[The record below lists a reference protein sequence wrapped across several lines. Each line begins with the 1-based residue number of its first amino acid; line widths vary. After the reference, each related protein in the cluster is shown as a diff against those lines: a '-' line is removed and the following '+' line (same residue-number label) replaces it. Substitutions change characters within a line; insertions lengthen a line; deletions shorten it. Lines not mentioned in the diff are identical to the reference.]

1 MARNS
6 VQLQKGLSLTAFQSQ
21 YGLELQCREAV
32 ANWRWPNGFECPHCQ
47 GGDYLVTKNLDY
59 SCRGCRKVTS
69 LIAGT
74 VFENTLLPLT
84 KWFQGMYL
92 LTQAKNTI
100 SGLELARTLGVRPDT
115 ASLMRHKLMSVMAE
129 HDAETKLDG
138 RVEVDDAV
146 LGGVRGELDGGK
158 RGRGGPN
165 KTPFVVAV
173 ATNDQGHPLRLLLHV
188 VKTHDGDAIEAMA
201 KAHFA
206 PTARIISDG
215 LGCFRAVIRAGCKH
229 DPVNVTKA
237 DKNSEKLECFR
248 WANTILSNIKNAIR
262 STLKSIAPRY
272 VFRYFAEF
280 QYRFNRR
287 YDLPAMLDRLA
298 CVATRVGPRPRST
311 LKIKVAQEA
320 G

>member
-1 MARNS
+1 MARNP
-6 VQLQKGLSLTAFQSQ
+6 VQLQKGLSLTEFQAQ
-21 YGLELQCREAV
+21 YGTELQCREAV
-32 ANWRWPNGFECPHCQ
+32 ARWRWPHGFECPHCQ

-74 VFENTLLPLT
+74 VYENTLLPLT

-100 SGLELARTLGVRPDT
+100 SGLELARLLGVRPDT

-138 RVEVDDAV
+138 RIEVDDAV
-146 LGGVRGELDGGK
+146 HGGVRSELDGGK

-173 ATNDQGHPLRLLLHV
+173 ATNDQGHPLWLLLHV

-248 WANTILSNIKNAIR
+248 WVNTILSNIKNAIG

-287 YDLPAMLDRLA
+287 YDLPAMLDRIA
-298 CVATRVGPRPRST
+298 CVATRLAPRPFRT
-311 LKIKVAQEA
+311 LQIKVAREA

>member
-1 MARNS
+1 
-6 VQLQKGLSLTAFQSQ
+6 LQKGLSLTAFQAQ
-21 YGLELQCREAV
+21 YGTELQCREAV
-32 ANWRWPNGFECPHCQ
+32 ASWRWPNGFECPHCQ

-100 SGLELARTLGVRPDT
+100 SGLELARSLGVRPDT

-129 HDAETKLDG
+129 HDVETKLDG

-165 KTPFVVAV
+165 KTPFVIAV
-173 ATNDQGHPLRLLLHV
+173 A
-188 VKTHDGDAIEAMA
+188 THDGDAIEAMA

-272 VFRYFAEF
+272 VVRYFAEF

-298 CVATRVGPRPRST
+298 CVATRVGPRPCST
-311 LKIKVAQEA
+311 LKIKVAREA